1 MPLTPT
7 ERKLLLANAAL
18 LGLGLT
24 PEQASEAARAQAEF
38 AGANTKLAVYG
49 SLGPGR
55 ENEHVMTA
63 IGGAWR
69 EGFAMPGVRQDGG
82 WGAAIGYPGVVW
94 KTGPS
99 VVDVFVFDSAAL
111 PNHWDDLDAFE
122 GDEYA
127 RLYVPVTRR
136 GAQPEITFTY
146 ALRAP
151 STKVIADLLGAEAL
165 MPRWRKL
172 AGDRAD
178 ALGEALI
185 RAWSEPQ
192 RRYHDQ
198 SHLFWL
204 LDEAERRAA
213 LIEDTAFVGYAIWF
227 HDAVYQ
233 PGEPNNEALSADWA
247 RTSLAHDPERAERV
261 AQVIEMTKD
270 HAAGEAEG
278 DAALFLDMDIAILG
292 APWEVYCVYAA
303 GIRAE
308 YPHIVDPAFAGGR
321 GAFLEKQLERA
332 RTFRTDVYEN
342 ELGEQARANMRW
354 EREEMRRGRMV
365 KA

>member
-1 MPLTPT
+1 MPLSPA
-7 ERKLLLANAAL
+7 ERKLLLANAEV
-18 LGLGLT
+18 LGLKLT
-24 PEQASEAARAQAEF
+24 SDEAAEAARAQAAF
-38 AGANTKLAVYG
+38 AGAHTKLAVYG

-63 IGGAWR
+63 IGGDWR
-69 EGFAMPGVRQDGG
+69 EGYAMPGVRQDKG

-94 KTGPS
+94 KTGPAVIEVS
-99 VVDVFVFDSAAL
+99 LFASDAL
-111 PNHWDDLDAFE
+111 PAHWAELDAFE
-122 GDEYA
+122 GEEYA
-127 RLYVPVTRR
+127 RLYVELKGPVRE
-136 GAQPEITFTY
+136 AAFTY
-146 ALRAP
+146 ALREP
-151 STKVIADLLGAEAL
+151 SLKVIKDMLGAEAL
-165 MPRWRKL
+165 MPRWRSL
-172 AGDRAD
+172 AGDGAD
-178 ALGEALI
+178 DLGEALI

-198 SHLFWL
+198 SHLVWL

-213 LIEDTAFVGYAIWF
+213 LVQDRAFVGYAIWF

-233 PGEPNNEALSADWA
+233 PGEPYNETLSADWA
-247 RTSLAHDPERAERV
+247 RTSLAHDPALAERV
-261 AQVIEMTKD
+261 AHVILMTKN
-270 HAAGEAEG
+270 HAEGEAQG

-292 APWEVYCVYAA
+292 APWETYCAYAA

-321 GAFLEKQLERA
+321 GSFLDKQLEHA
-332 RTFRTDVYEN
+332 RTFRTDVYET

-365 KA
+365 RD